1 MGAAGTAATDLY
13 WWQLFDDTTL
23 TRLIATAIENNRNV
37 EIAFSRV
44 EQARLT
50 LKETR
55 AGLWPSVSYGVT
67 GQYGTESFIGLK
79 SDKPVETY
87 IIKPSISWELDLFG
101 KIRRMSE
108 ADRAQLLATDR
119 AAQGVLVSLVAEVAS
134 TYFSYLQYEYAGET
148 ARQTSISR
156 EATYALQQQ
165 SYAIGSIDELQLRQ
179 GEAAYAT
186 AAAANAQYERAS
198 EQALHALSLLLGQNP
213 SQVVGKHTPLVDL
226 RIPAEVP
233 AGLPSDLLARRPDMV
248 EAYYQVMAANAQIGV
263 AQAMRFP
270 SIALTGNGGV
280 FSEEFKKL
288 FDHNAWMWSAAG
300 GITGPVFNF
309 GANKRRV
316 QIMREKHREAIMN
329 YEQCFLQALR
339 EVEDALTAVRTYR
352 TQLESMLTLVTAA
365 EKSRPAVAAAVR
377 RRTDQLLGR
386 SGNATNIIRRAIR
399 LRGDA
404 QRNDEQ
410 LRHALQSARRRHH
423 VAGRI
428 GRKRAPQLSK
438 RSRPLSPTGFPY
450 RILAEVATRTG
461 RAERTW
467 KVRRKYS
474 A

>member
-1 MGAAGTAATDLY
+1 MMRFDMNKRYFIRIFPLIVLFAGSCTVGPKFKAPVVETPPRYMGAAGTAATDLY

-179 GEAAYAT
+179 GEAA
-186 AAAANAQYERAS
+186 
-198 EQALHALSLLLGQNP
+198 
-213 SQVVGKHTPLVDL
+213 
-226 RIPAEVP
+226 
-233 AGLPSDLLARRPDMV
+233 
-248 EAYYQVMAANAQIGV
+248 V
-263 AQAMRFP
+263 A
-270 SIALTGNGGV
+270 
-280 FSEEFKKL
+280 
-288 FDHNAWMWSAAG
+288 
-300 GITGPVFNF
+300 
-309 GANKRRV
+309 
-316 QIMREKHREAIMN
+316 
-329 YEQCFLQALR
+329 
-339 EVEDALTAVRTYR
+339 
-352 TQLESMLTLVTAA
+352 
-365 EKSRPAVAAAVR
+365 
-377 RRTDQLLGR
+377 
-386 SGNATNIIRRAIR
+386 
-399 LRGDA
+399 
-404 QRNDEQ
+404 
-410 LRHALQSARRRHH
+410 
-423 VAGRI
+423 
-428 GRKRAPQLSK
+428 
-438 RSRPLSPTGFPY
+438 
-450 RILAEVATRTG
+450 
-461 RAERTW
+461 
-467 KVRRKYS
+467 
-474 A
+474 

>member
-1 MGAAGTAATDLY
+1 MNKRYFIRIFPLIVLFAGSCTVGPKFKAPVVETPPRYMGAAGTAATDLY

-134 TYFSYLQYEYAGET
+134 TYFSYLQYEYAGKT

-288 FDHNAWMWSAAG
+288 FDHMYRL
-300 GITGPVFNF
+300 IFFPFCVRIQVYIFKHKFPQIFYRPFRFRRHFNNRLIHTVRDHIMHQSIKPLF
-309 GANKRRV
+309 TRTSKSLPQIRRNIILCQNSSSYCIIHIV
-316 QIMREKHREAIMN
+316 VDICKLI
-329 YEQCFLQALR
+329 
-339 EVEDALTAVRTYR
+339 
-352 TQLESMLTLVTAA
+352 
-365 EKSRPAVAAAVR
+365 
-377 RRTDQLLGR
+377 
-386 SGNATNIIRRAIR
+386 GNADN
-399 LRGDA
+399 LPF
-404 QRNDEQ
+404 
-410 LRHALQSARRRHH
+410 QSMRM
-423 VAGRI
+423 
-428 GRKRAPQLSK
+428 S
-438 RSRPLSPTGFPY
+438 
-450 RILAEVATRTG
+450 
-461 RAERTW
+461 
-467 KVRRKYS
+467 
-474 A
+474 

>member
-1 MGAAGTAATDLY
+1 MNKRYFIRIFPLIVLFAGSCTVGPKFKAPAVETPPRYMGAAGTAATDLY

-134 TYFSYLQYEYAGET
+134 TYFSYLQYEYAGKT

-365 EKSRPAVAAAVR
+365 EKADRLSQQQYAAGQISYLDVLETQ
-377 RRTDQLLGR
+377 RTLF
-386 SGNATNIIRRAIR
+386 
-399 LRGDA
+399 DA
-404 QRNDEQ
+404 QSDYAET
-410 LRHALQSARRRHH
+410 LSATMSSYATLYKALGGGIMSPEESAEKS
-423 VAGRI
+423 A
-428 GRKRAPQLSK
+428 
-438 RSRPLSPTGFPY
+438 
-450 RILAEVATRTG
+450 ATQ
-461 RAERTW
+461 
-467 KVRRKYS
+467 
-474 A
+474 